1 MSVFIFILQLNV
13 TDVVG
18 PSLIDCRHIVD
29 SRQIV
34 ICSFIQLLQ
43 QNSQHLFDVIVTTV
57 ITRLPAVHQT
67 TTNNKVK

>member
-18 PSLIDCRHIVD
+18 PSLIDSRHIV
-29 SRQIV
+29 V
-34 ICSFIQLLQ
+34 CSFIQLLQ
-43 QNSQHLFDVIVTTV
+43 QNSQHLFDVIVTIV